1 MFLAGE
7 IECPEAVMTP
17 LFETAIQSFVD
28 QAYVMRQDSKLVLVE
43 SFASQDAV
51 KAIEL
56 RIATMRGK
64 RSTTPAV

>member
-1 MFLAGE
+1 
-7 IECPEAVMTP
+7 
-17 LFETAIQSFVD
+17 
-28 QAYVMRQDSKLVLVE
+28 MRQDRKLVLVE
-43 SFASQDAV
+43 SVASQDAV

>member
-7 IECPEAVMTP
+7 IERPEAVMTP

-28 QAYVMRQDSKLVLVE
+28 QAYLTRQDSKLVLVE
-43 SFASQDAV
+43 SFASQEAV

-56 RIATMRGK
+56 RIASMLGK
-64 RSTTPAV
+64 RAAEA